1 MSGAALVRTPVF
13 RWLGVVA
20 VTLGIFSIVTV
31 EILPIGLLTP
41 IGQDF
46 GLSPGR
52 TGWLMTAPG
61 LVAAVAAPVVT
72 VTTGRVDRRL
82 MLGVLMVVLA
92 GADVLAAVA
101 DVYWLELVS
110 RVLVG
115 LVIGGFWSIGAGLAG
130 RLVPEHQVGRAT
142 AVIFSA
148 VPLGSVLGVPAGTW
162 LGELGG
168 WRLPFVV
175 LGGLSVLV
183 LMALVVFVP
192 PLPAEQVTRL
202 AVLWEVLRLR
212 QTQVGLVATC
222 LIVVAHFG
230 TYTYVTPFLRDVTGV
245 RPELM
250 STLLLVY
257 GVAGLV
263 GNAVAGLTVDR
274 WLRLTFGGAA
284 CMLALATLL
293 LPLAGR
299 TTLGAAGLL
308 VVWGLAYGAVPV
320 SSMSWFAAA
329 APQAREAATVL
340 FTSSFQATL
349 SAGAL
354 VGGLLLDRTTVSV
367 VMVAGGLTAL
377 LMVGVL
383 ALESV
388 TQNTGGGRDVASR
401 L

>member
-1 MSGAALVRTPVF
+1 MPGSVLVRTPVV

-20 VTLGIFSIVTV
+20 VTLGIFSIVTA

-41 IGQDF
+41 IGADF
-46 GLSPGR
+46 ELSPGR

-72 VTTGRVDRRL
+72 VTTGRVDRRV

-92 GADVLAAVA
+92 GADLLAAVA
-101 DVYWLELVS
+101 SAYWLELVA

-130 RLVPEHQVGRAT
+130 RLVPEHQAGRAT

-148 VPLGSVLGVPAGTW
+148 VPLGSVLGVPAGTF
-162 LGELGG
+162 LGEHGG
-168 WRLPFVV
+168 WRFPFV
-175 LGGLSVLV
+175 LLAGLSLLVLV
-183 LMALVVFVP
+183 ALILFVP
-192 PLPAEQVTRL
+192 PLPAEEVTRL
-202 AVLWEVLRLR
+202 AVLREVLRLR
-212 QTQVGLVATC
+212 QTRVGLVATC

-245 RPELM
+245 RPELI

-263 GNAVAGLTVDR
+263 GNGLAGLTVSR
-274 WLRLTFGGAA
+274 WLRLTFVSAA
-284 CMLALATLL
+284 GLLAVATLL
-293 LPLAGR
+293 LPLLGR
-299 TTLGAAGLL
+299 STLGAAGLL

-320 SSMSWFAAA
+320 CSMSWFAAA

-354 VGGLLLDRTTVSV
+354 AGGLLLDRTSVSV
-367 VMVAGGLTAL
+367 VMVCGGLTAL
-377 LMVGVL
+377 VMVGVL
-383 ALESV
+383 LRGDAEHS
-388 TQNTGGGRDVASR
+388 
-401 L
+401 

>member
-1 MSGAALVRTPVF
+1 MSGAVLVRTPVV

-20 VTLGIFSIVTV
+20 VTLGIFSIVTA

-41 IGQDF
+41 IGNDF

-72 VTTGRVDRRL
+72 VTTGRVDRRV

-92 GADVLAAVA
+92 GADLLAAA
-101 DVYWLELVS
+101 AGAYWLELVS

-130 RLVPEHQVGRAT
+130 RLVPEHQAGRAT
-142 AVIFSA
+142 GVIFSA
-148 VPLGSVLGVPAGTW
+148 VPLGSVLGVPAGTF
-162 LGELGG
+162 LGEHGG
-168 WRLPFVV
+168 WRFPFV
-175 LGGLSVLV
+175 LLAGLSLLVLV
-183 LMALVVFVP
+183 ALILFVP
-192 PLPAEQVTRL
+192 PLPAEDVTRL
-202 AVLWEVLRLR
+202 AVLREVLRLR
-212 QTQVGLVATC
+212 QTRVGLVATC

-230 TYTYVTPFLRDVTGV
+230 TYTYVTPFLREVTGV
-245 RPELM
+245 RPELI
-250 STLLLVY
+250 SSLLLVY

-263 GNAVAGLTVDR
+263 GNAVAGLAVGR
-274 WLRLTFGGAA
+274 WLRLTFTAAA
-284 CMLALATLL
+284 CLLALATLL
-293 LPLAGR
+293 LPLLGR

-320 SSMSWFAAA
+320 CSMSWFAAA

-354 VGGLLLDRTTVSV
+354 AGGLLLDRTSVSV
-367 VMVAGGLTAL
+367 VMVCGGLTAL
-377 LMVGVL
+377 VMAGVL
-383 ALESV
+383 LRGDAEHS
-388 TQNTGGGRDVASR
+388 
-401 L
+401 